1 MRCGV
6 LLLALVWTN
15 AVAGARAAASSPTPV
30 VLVQHAADLAA
41 PAPPLDGIAAQ
52 VLGGSRAAAHAFF
65 GEAFERRPRLWR
77 AADRGA
83 AGKAFAARAGAMLP
97 LEHIAGALHAN
108 VSATGKLGAPP
119 QPLVYG
125 MGGDL
130 MLARAHAGETQMLG
144 NFWSH
149 SGKAVSAEVVDA
161 ALANGFSIVF
171 NQMHTRSGALAE
183 AAGALAAHLGA
194 FVGVNVYVTPAGM
207 ADAPDEDELSTSA
220 RAVGATAA
228 ARQGFGLHFDEMESF
243 VVQLS
248 GTKHWQVYGSVLG
261 LPRPN
266 QRVLPSRQEAG
277 FPTMEVELGPGDVL
291 YLPRGW
297 AHEARTLGS
306 NSIHATLG
314 ANVQEAT
321 YAHLAAET
329 VRAAEAGARRALEAS
344 QLKGGSRGWGWG
356 RRAAP
361 AGEGAAAPSAAD
373 VAAAQT
379 LTRAVEGAS
388 SLTYADLA
396 VAAVW
401 AAANETAEPLRRS
414 APVSAALEAHLVE
427 SSGGSYSMRALL
439 ERSLEVVRARA
450 ASGGLR
456 WLAEHVLARN
466 VRSLLPAKG
475 RTAAAMGADPQT
487 AAAKYQLWAQ
497 QALMSGGPRA
507 GDERSLALVAAL
519 SAVSTERE
527 FDAAAAALR
536 AAVQERV
543 DYNARHAAEV
553 RERHAPHVSVDG
565 ELR

>member
-1 MRCGV
+1 MTMSAQADAERVRWTRPRTLAPALSLTRINARVRMRAQARASRQVSERTGGPACGCERRGASAAPRTVRCGV

-248 GTKHWQVYGSVLG
+248 GTKH
-261 LPRPN
+261 
-266 QRVLPSRQEAG
+266 
-277 FPTMEVELGPGDVL
+277 
-291 YLPRGW
+291 
-297 AHEARTLGS
+297 
-306 NSIHATLG
+306 
-314 ANVQEAT
+314 
-321 YAHLAAET
+321 
-329 VRAAEAGARRALEAS
+329 
-344 QLKGGSRGWGWG
+344 
-356 RRAAP
+356 
-361 AGEGAAAPSAAD
+361 
-373 VAAAQT
+373 
-379 LTRAVEGAS
+379 
-388 SLTYADLA
+388 
-396 VAAVW
+396 
-401 AAANETAEPLRRS
+401 
-414 APVSAALEAHLVE
+414 
-427 SSGGSYSMRALL
+427 
-439 ERSLEVVRARA
+439 
-450 ASGGLR
+450 
-456 WLAEHVLARN
+456 
-466 VRSLLPAKG
+466 
-475 RTAAAMGADPQT
+475 
-487 AAAKYQLWAQ
+487 
-497 QALMSGGPRA
+497 
-507 GDERSLALVAAL
+507 
-519 SAVSTERE
+519 
-527 FDAAAAALR
+527 
-536 AAVQERV
+536 
-543 DYNARHAAEV
+543 
-553 RERHAPHVSVDG
+553 
-565 ELR
+565 